1 MGDSDS
7 FFLQPK
13 DLPVRGSTGVF
24 TNRRCYFNFI
34 YRRRR
39 RGSSSPPLPPPMADL
54 KSRSARR
61 ERQKPRHVP
70 RRHRS
75 KTEKQLYPRTN
86 PSTLA
91 IPKPTVEPH
100 LQMYIQYIQR
110 ARPSPTYALAIS
122 YLHAGTNPAT
132 TVPRGTSSCV
142 RRATTAC
149 CGPVRPLNQLRP
161 HTHIQRISGGK
172 RLLFPP
178 QVLGFCR
185 VLLPPLLSCTHT
197 PGACWPPTQ
206 NQLRNQL
213 RSQRYAPLPYPTQA
227 FARDNTRL
235 TRDSL
240 SPKHQS
246 TTETSSE
253 ITRAIS
259 RREILISKHPGR
271 HSLQP
276 QGLRPLC

>member
-142 RRATTAC
+142 RRATTAS

-161 HTHIQRISGGK
+161 HTHIHTTHQRGETFTFPASSSWVLPRALASPSIMHTHPGGM
-172 RLLFPP
+172 LA
-178 QVLGFCR
+178 
-185 VLLPPLLSCTHT
+185 SHT
-197 PGACWPPTQ
+197 KSTPKSTPKPT
-206 NQLRNQL
+206 L
-213 RSQRYAPLPYPTQA
+213 RSTTLPYPGFRSRQYAAHQRLSLPETPKYDRNFQRNHP
-227 FARDNTRL
+227 RD
-235 TRDSL
+235 
-240 SPKHQS
+240 
-246 TTETSSE
+246 
-253 ITRAIS
+253 IA
-259 RREILISKHPGR
+259 
-271 HSLQP
+271 
-276 QGLRPLC
+276 QGKP